1 MKHTNFSHLMIC
13 VFMCCISQPMVAISQ
28 NYTITIDDSIQPIV
42 EAEMKSRLQT
52 TEAEWACA
60 ILMDKN
66 NQVVALFDTDSTA
79 ANIVQ
84 PTQMGTIMQPFGIMS
99 ALRTGNVPAGNK
111 FSIVKSS
118 YQDYA
123 GYLWIDGSPIDSVLD
138 IPSVIAIS
146 SKIGT
151 CQIMEQAFDKDHAL
165 FAQYMSELGVRI
177 VVDSLEDVLRYANG
191 IGEYISPIQLTL
203 LYSHLFQRQLSPEI
217 WNSTDIIL
225 DGLHQSVWNND
236 IGSSS
241 RGRWTN
247 GAQSEIVPIM
257 GKTGSIL
264 MGTGE
269 KLPPSTIS
277 FVGAFPED
285 APQYT
290 CPIMFHKAKYPASA
304 NVQCAV
310 PVMHIAEQIYNLK
323 SN

>member
-1 MKHTNFSHLMIC
+1 
-13 VFMCCISQPMVAISQ
+13 
-28 NYTITIDDSIQPIV
+28 
-42 EAEMKSRLQT
+42 
-52 TEAEWACA
+52 
-60 ILMDKN
+60 
-66 NQVVALFDTDSTA
+66 
-79 ANIVQ
+79 
-84 PTQMGTIMQPFGIMS
+84 
-99 ALRTGNVPAGNK
+99 
-111 FSIVKSS
+111 
-118 YQDYA
+118 
-123 GYLWIDGSPIDSVLD
+123 
-138 IPSVIAIS
+138 
-146 SKIGT
+146 
-151 CQIMEQAFDKDHAL
+151 MEQAFDKDPAL

-247 GAQSEIVPIM
+247 GAQSEIVSIM

-290 CPIMFHKAKYPASA
+290 CLIMFHKAKYPASA